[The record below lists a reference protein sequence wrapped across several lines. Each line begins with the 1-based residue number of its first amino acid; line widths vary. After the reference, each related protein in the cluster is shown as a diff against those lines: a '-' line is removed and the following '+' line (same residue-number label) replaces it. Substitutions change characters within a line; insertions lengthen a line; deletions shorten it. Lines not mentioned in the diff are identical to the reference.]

1 MLGPF
6 RLVVAVENPAGLLSQ
21 WRERAA
27 YLEQFGDPTSAR
39 LWRLAANELQRA
51 LAVVADETLSLTEA
65 AAESGFTA
73 DHLGALV
80 RQGKVPNAGVPNRP
94 RIRRADLPHKKPH
107 GPGRPADRRPV
118 AREHI
123 RRIAHS

>member
-1 MLGPF
+1 
-6 RLVVAVENPAGLLSQ
+6 VDNPASLLLQ

-27 YLEQFGDPTSAR
+27 YLEQFGDPTSAK
-39 LWRLAANELQRA
+39 LWRLAAVELEHV
-51 LAVVADETLSLTEA
+51 LKAVGDETLSLTEA

-80 RQGKVPNAGVPNRP
+80 RQGKLPNAGVPNAP
-94 RIRRADLPHKKPH
+94 RIRRNDLPTKRSH
-107 GPGRPADRRPV
+107 GPGRPARRRV
-118 AREHI
+118 VDREHI